1 MGTSIN
7 KFRLLSDI
15 QTKGRVP
22 KGKKLEIYRQL
33 FRGKPEKCNGGITAK
48 YRFDRR
54 AVYRIRRNLR
64 AMYGGAWFC
73 RERTLHEEIGQW
85 NKSSDR
91 KTQAG
96 EA

>member
-64 AMYGGAWFC
+64 TMP
-73 RERTLHEEIGQW
+73 LHEEIGQW